1 MESACVNAGCVE
13 TCVKIEA
20 AICVRDIPQDQPNNV
35 LFFRGVPLDCS
46 KREAAHIFRHF
57 NGFKAMRFVK
67 RKKKE
72 ILQQTLIIFVS
83 WSLLIKILRELQWIL
98 YSAISLM
105 KMTAQYF
112 CKCFLYSRV
121 YNITEQ
127 ESIGEI

>member
-1 MESACVNAGCVE
+1 MN
-13 TCVKIEA
+13 IEA
-20 AICVRDIPQDQPNNV
+20 VICVRDIPQDQPNNV
-35 LFFRGVPLDCS
+35 LFVRGVPLDCS

-67 RKKKE
+67 EKK
-72 ILQQTLIIFVS
+72 ILQQTLIICVS
-83 WSLLIKILRELQWIL
+83 WSLLIRILQELQWIL